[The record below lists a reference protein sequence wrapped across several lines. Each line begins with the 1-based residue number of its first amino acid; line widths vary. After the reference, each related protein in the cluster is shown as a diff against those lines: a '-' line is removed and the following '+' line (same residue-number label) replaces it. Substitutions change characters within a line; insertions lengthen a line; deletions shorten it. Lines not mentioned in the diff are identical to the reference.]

1 MAMTASPE
9 LDVLI
14 IGAGIGGLTLAHA
27 LIQRGEK
34 VRVLESAPALENVGA
49 GIQIPPNAVK
59 VLRALGLEKAV
70 TAKAFQPRAIEARM
84 GRSGRRV
91 FDIPLAEEAE
101 KRWGAPYLHIHRADY
116 IAALSEGLPEGAIE
130 LSARVESYQ
139 HTENDVSVSL
149 ADGRKLTSQYLIGAD
164 GIRSVLRAQLLG
176 PDAPQFTGNMAWRA
190 VVPAERLGDLVPN
203 PTACAWFGPNRHAVT
218 YRLGEQ
224 GQLVN
229 FVGVVEQES
238 WQEEGWSLQGEK
250 SEALKDF
257 EGWHPVIRNL
267 LENADKLHRWA
278 LFDRTP
284 LEKWVEGQAALMG
297 DAAHPMLP
305 FLAQG
310 AAMAVEDAWVL
321 ADVIAS
327 GQDLSAYQ
335 NLRHTRTSKVQ
346 AASRANMGLFH
357 KASLPAQIL
366 TYGPM
371 WAAGKLVPSL
381 VHRRMDWLYGFE
393 AASNLAG
400 EFVVNS
406 DLLS

>member
-1 MAMTASPE
+1 MAMTASPK

-27 LIQRGEK
+27 LTQRGKK

-70 TAKAFQPRAIEARM
+70 TANAFQPRAIEARM
-84 GRSGRRV
+84 GRSGRPV
-91 FDIPLAEEAE
+91 FNIPLAEEAK

-116 IAALSEGLPEGAIE
+116 IKALSEGLPPEDTIE
-130 LSARVESYQ
+130 LNARVKSYQ
-139 HTENDVSVSL
+139 HAADDVSVTLVNEREFS
-149 ADGRKLTSQYLIGAD
+149 AQYLIGAD
-164 GIRSVLRAQLLG
+164 GIRSVMRAQMLG
-176 PDAPQFTGNMAWRA
+176 PDAPKFTGNMAWRA
-190 VVPAERLGDLVPN
+190 VVSAARLGEFVPN

-218 YRLGEQ
+218 YRLGAQ

-238 WQEEGWSLQGEK
+238 WQEEGWSLKGEK
-250 SEALKDF
+250 AEALKDF
-257 EGWHPVIRNL
+257 EGWHPVIHNL
-267 LENADKLHRWA
+267 LENADELHRWA
-278 LFDRTP
+278 LFDRAP
-284 LEKWVEGQAALMG
+284 LEKWVDGRVALMG

-321 ADVIAS
+321 ADVISS
-327 GQDLSAYQ
+327 GQDLSTYQ
-335 NLRHTRTSKVQ
+335 KLRLSRTSKVQ

-357 KASLPAQIL
+357 KASLPAQLL

-381 VHRRMDWLYGFE
+381 VHRRMDWLYGYD
-393 AASNLAG
+393 AASN
-400 EFVVNS
+400 
-406 DLLS
+406 

>member
-1 MAMTASPE
+1 MAMTASPK

-27 LIQRGEK
+27 LTQRGKK

-70 TAKAFQPRAIEARM
+70 TANAFQPRAIEARM
-84 GRSGRRV
+84 GRSGRPV
-91 FDIPLAEEAE
+91 FNIPLAEEAK

-116 IAALSEGLPEGAIE
+116 IKALSEGLPEGTIE
-130 LSARVESYQ
+130 LSARAKSYQ
-139 HTENDVSVSL
+139 QTADDVTVTL
-149 ADGRKLTSQYLIGAD
+149 ANGRKLTSQYLIGAD
-164 GIRSVLRAQLLG
+164 GIRSVMRAQMLG
-176 PDAPQFTGNMAWRA
+176 PDAPKFTGNMAWRA
-190 VVPAERLGDLVPN
+190 VVSAARLGEFVPN

-218 YRLGEQ
+218 YRLGAQ

-238 WQEEGWSLQGEK
+238 WQEEGWSLQGDK
-250 SEALKDF
+250 DEALKDF
-257 EGWHPVIRNL
+257 AGWHPIIRHL
-267 LENADKLHRWA
+267 LENAEDLHRWA
-278 LFDRTP
+278 LFDRAP
-284 LEKWVEGQAALMG
+284 LEKWVDGRVALMG

-321 ADVIAS
+321 ADVISS
-327 GQDLSAYQ
+327 GQDLSTYQ
-335 NLRHTRTSKVQ
+335 KLRLSRTSKVQ

-357 KASLPAQIL
+357 KASLPAQLL

-393 AASNLAG
+393 TTSN
-400 EFVVNS
+400 
-406 DLLS
+406 

>member
-1 MAMTASPE
+1 MTIKGSAD

-27 LIQRGEK
+27 LIQRGK
-34 VRVLESAPALENVGA
+34 NVRVLESAPALETVGA
-49 GIQIPPNAVK
+49 GIQISPNAVK

-70 TAKAFQPRAIEARM
+70 TANAFQPRAIEARM
-84 GRSGRRV
+84 GRSGRPV
-91 FDIPLAEEAE
+91 FNIPLAEYAE

-116 IAALSEGLPEGAIE
+116 IAALSEGLPEDTIE
-130 LSARVESYQ
+130 LNARVKSYQ
-139 HTENDVSVSL
+139 HAADDVSVTLVNEREFS
-149 ADGRKLTSQYLIGAD
+149 AQYLIGAD
-164 GIRSVLRAQLLG
+164 GIRSVIRGQMLG
-176 PDAPQFTGNMAWRA
+176 LDAPKFTGNMAWRA
-190 VVPAERLGDLVPN
+190 VVSAARLGEFVPN

-218 YRLGEQ
+218 YRLGAQ
-224 GQLVN
+224 GQRVN

-238 WQEEGWSLQGEK
+238 WQEEGWSLQGDK
-250 SEALKDF
+250 DEALKDF
-257 EGWHPVIRNL
+257 AGWHPVIHNL
-267 LENADKLHRWA
+267 LENADELHRWA

-284 LEKWVEGQAALMG
+284 LEKWVDGRVALMG

-321 ADVIAS
+321 AEVIAS

-335 NLRHTRTSKVQ
+335 KLRLLRTSKVQ

-357 KASLPAQIL
+357 KASLPAQLL

-371 WAAGKLVPSL
+371 WAAGKLVPAF
-381 VHRRMDWLYGFE
+381 VHRRMDWLYGFD
-393 AASNLAG
+393 AA
-400 EFVVNS
+400 
-406 DLLS
+406 LS

>member
-1 MAMTASPE
+1 MTIKGSAD

-27 LIQRGEK
+27 LIQRGK
-34 VRVLESAPALENVGA
+34 NVRVLESAPALETVGA
-49 GIQIPPNAVK
+49 GIQISPNAVK

-70 TAKAFQPRAIEARM
+70 TANAFQPRAIEARM
-84 GRSGRRV
+84 GRSGRSV
-91 FDIPLAEEAE
+91 FEIPLALEAE
-101 KRWGAPYLHIHRADY
+101 KRWGASYLHIHRADY
-116 IAALSEGLPEGAIE
+116 ITALSETLPVGTIE
-130 LSARVESYQ
+130 LNARVKSYQ

-149 ADGRKLTSQYLIGAD
+149 ADGRKLTAPYLIGAD
-164 GIRSVLRAQLLG
+164 GIRSVMRAQMLG

-190 VVPAERLGDLVPN
+190 VVPAERLGELVPN

-218 YRLGEQ
+218 YRLGAQ

-238 WQEEGWSLQGEK
+238 WQEEGWSLQGDK
-250 SEALKDF
+250 AEALRDF
-257 EGWHPVIRNL
+257 EDWHPVICNL
-267 LENADKLHRWA
+267 LENADELHRWA
-278 LFDRTP
+278 LFDRAP
-284 LEKWVEGQAALMG
+284 LEKWVDGRVALMG

-321 ADVIAS
+321 AEVIAS

-335 NLRHTRTSKVQ
+335 KLRRSRTSKVQ
-346 AASRANMGLFH
+346 SASRANMGLFH
-357 KASLPAQIL
+357 KTSLPAQLL

-393 AASNLAG
+393 TTSN
-400 EFVVNS
+400 
-406 DLLS
+406 

>member
-1 MAMTASPE
+1 MTIKGSAD

-27 LIQRGEK
+27 LIQRGK
-34 VRVLESAPALENVGA
+34 NVRVLESAPALETVGA
-49 GIQIPPNAVK
+49 GIQISPNAVK

-70 TAKAFQPRAIEARM
+70 TANAFQPRAIEARM
-84 GRSGRRV
+84 GRSGRSV
-91 FDIPLAEEAE
+91 FEIPLALEAE
-101 KRWGAPYLHIHRADY
+101 KRWGASYLHIHRADY
-116 IAALSEGLPEGAIE
+116 ITALSETLPVGTIE
-130 LSARVESYQ
+130 LNARVKSYQ

-149 ADGRKLTSQYLIGAD
+149 ADGRKLTAPYLIGAD
-164 GIRSVLRAQLLG
+164 GIRSVMRAQMLG

-190 VVPAERLGDLVPN
+190 VVPAERLGELVPN

-218 YRLGEQ
+218 YRLGAQ

-238 WQEEGWSLQGEK
+238 WQEEGWSLQGDK
-250 SEALKDF
+250 AEALRDF
-257 EGWHPVIRNL
+257 EDWHPVICNL
-267 LENADKLHRWA
+267 LENADELHRWA
-278 LFDRTP
+278 LFDRAP
-284 LEKWVEGQAALMG
+284 LEKWVEGRAALMG

-321 ADVIAS
+321 AEVIAS

-335 NLRHTRTSKVQ
+335 KLRRSRTSKVQ
-346 AASRANMGLFH
+346 SASRANMGLFH
-357 KASLPAQIL
+357 KASLPAQLL

-393 AASNLAG
+393 TTSN
-400 EFVVNS
+400 
-406 DLLS
+406 

>member
-1 MAMTASPE
+1 MTIKGSAD

-27 LIQRGEK
+27 LIQRGK
-34 VRVLESAPALENVGA
+34 NVRVLESAPALETVGA
-49 GIQIPPNAVK
+49 GIQISPNAVK

-70 TAKAFQPRAIEARM
+70 TANAFQPRAIEARM
-84 GRSGRRV
+84 GRSGRSV
-91 FDIPLAEEAE
+91 FEIPLALEAE
-101 KRWGAPYLHIHRADY
+101 KRWGASYLHIHRADY
-116 IAALSEGLPEGAIE
+116 ITALSETLPVGTIE
-130 LSARVESYQ
+130 LNARVKSYQ

-149 ADGRKLTSQYLIGAD
+149 ADGRKLTAPYLIGAD
-164 GIRSVLRAQLLG
+164 GIRSVMRAQMLG

-190 VVPAERLGDLVPN
+190 VVPAERLGELVPN

-218 YRLGEQ
+218 YRLGVQ

-238 WQEEGWSLQGEK
+238 WQEEGWSLQGDK
-250 SEALKDF
+250 AEALRDF
-257 EGWHPVIRNL
+257 EDWHPVICNL
-267 LENADKLHRWA
+267 LENADELHRWA
-278 LFDRTP
+278 LFDRAP
-284 LEKWVEGQAALMG
+284 LEKWVEGRAALMG

-321 ADVIAS
+321 AEVIAS

-335 NLRHTRTSKVQ
+335 KLRLLRTSKVQ

-357 KASLPAQIL
+357 KASLPAQLL
-366 TYGPM
+366 TYGPL
-371 WAAGKLVPSL
+371 WAAGKLVPAF
-381 VHRRMDWLYGFE
+381 VHRRMDWLYGFD
-393 AASNLAG
+393 AA
-400 EFVVNS
+400 
-406 DLLS
+406 LS